1 MGFLH
6 APDAISGK
14 EGRAYA
20 VINGN
25 VEELFYAKNIEA
37 RVEKT
42 KSEIKALGR
51 RATQHKVT
59 GWTGTGTMTLYYM
72 SPVFRRMML
81 EYIRTGRDIYF
92 TLVVTNE
99 DPASTAGRQT
109 VVLKECNIDS
119 VVLAKFDVDA
129 DELDEEVPFTFSDF
143 DLPDQFNALRG

>member
-6 APDAISGK
+6 APDVISGK

-51 RATQHKVT
+51 RATQHKTT
-59 GWTGTGTMTLYYM
+59 GWTGTGTMTLYYV

-81 EYIRTGRDIYF
+81 EYARTGRDIYF
-92 TLVVTNE
+92 TLQVINE
-99 DPASTAGRQT
+99 DPASATGKQTA
-109 VVLKECNIDS
+109 VLKEVNIDS
-119 VVLAKFDVDA
+119 VILAKVDIDA

-143 DLPDQFNALRG
+143 DLPDQFNELRG

>member
-1 MGFLH
+1 MAFLQ
-6 APDAISGK
+6 APDVISGK

-42 KSEIKALGR
+42 KSEVKALGR
-51 RATQHKVT
+51 RATQHKTT
-59 GWTGTGTMTLYYM
+59 GWSGSGTLTLYYVT
-72 SPVFRRMML
+72 SLFRRLML
-81 EYIRTGRDIYF
+81 EYARTGKDFYF
-92 TLVVTNE
+92 TLQVINE
-99 DPASTAGRQT
+99 DPSSATGRQT
-109 VVLKECNIDS
+109 TVLKECNIDS
-119 VVLAKFDVDA
+119 VVLAKLDVDA